1 MVVPPEE
8 AVRLPKVGCPR
19 KSLLP
24 IKAIKMQGWL
34 LVMLLLTVGGCGDPS
49 QPSALPSPKA
59 DQETSSSQPKFE
71 SPVAGVFRKDKPPP
85 DKAVSKDE
93 PEHPAQVD
101 ALHSDGSQAVNVQ
114 RRIADDR
121 PPLNEKRLQA
131 NGISRYDGRRLIL
144 LSDLPADKVTHLPA
158 LADQLFAALEA
169 HFGPLPPA
177 LDGSEF
183 QVTGHLMADENRF
196 QAAGLMPPAGYT
208 FRQGRHLDYQ
218 FWMYDQTEDYY
229 RRHLLFH
236 EFVHC
241 FMTCES
247 GMQDIPPLW
256 YIEGMAEYFA
266 THRLAPDG
274 QSVARA
280 EFAVLPDGF
289 EGFEGWGRISELKRQ
304 FRRSST
310 STSETLPIPSLP
322 EVMPNTVANF
332 QADDQYAASWALC
345 WLLQTHPKYESVFDA
360 LKKLRRRD
368 KFIRQNAAIL
378 DAVEDQLRIDWLLTV
393 EDLEEGF
400 DAKRSFPV
408 HQNVASAGI
417 SQLKVQASYGWQD
430 SGLRVSSGN
439 SVRITCD
446 GRFSVNDKPTQWVSE
461 PQGVSIE
468 YHRGHPLGKLIGIWV
483 ANDGLKISPRF
494 PIGRSA
500 TINAPFDGSLWLQVN
515 DSSASRHNNDGEA
528 EVSFDTAP

>member
-1 MVVPPEE
+1 MAVPPEE

-24 IKAIKMQGWL
+24 ITPIKMQEWL
-34 LVMLLLTVGGCGDPS
+34 VVVMLLTVVGCGDSPQPS
-49 QPSALPSPKA
+49 QLPSPKA
-59 DQETSSSQPKFE
+59 EQQASSSQPKFE
-71 SPVAGVFRKDKPPP
+71 SPVAGVFRKDTPPP
-85 DKAVSKDE
+85 DKAGNGNK
-93 PEHPAQVD
+93 PERPAQVD
-101 ALHSDGSQAVNVQ
+101 ALHSDGSQDANVQ

-144 LSDLPADKVTHLPA
+144 LSDLPADKVAHLPT

-169 HFGPLPPA
+169 YFGPLPPA
-177 LDGSEF
+177 SDGSEF

-196 QAAGLMPPAGYT
+196 LAAGLMPPPGYT

-266 THRLAPDG
+266 THRLVPDA

-280 EFAVLPDGF
+280 EFAVLPDRF

-310 STSETLPIPSLP
+310 STSEALPIPSLP

-368 KFIRQNAAIL
+368 EFIRQKAAIL
-378 DAVEDQLRIDWLLTV
+378 ESVEDQLRIDWLLTV

-400 DAKRSFPV
+400 ETKHSFPV
-408 HQNVASAGI
+408 HQNAASVGGSI
-417 SQLKVQASYGWQD
+417 LKVRASHGWQN
-430 SGLRVSSGN
+430 SGLRFSNGD
-439 SVRITCD
+439 SVRISCD
-446 GRFSVNDKPTQWVSE
+446 GRYSVNDKPTKWVSE

-468 YHRGHPLGKLIGIWV
+468 YHRRQPLGKVIGIWV
-483 ANDGLKISPRF
+483 ADDGLKISPRF

-500 TINAPFDGSLWLQVN
+500 TVNAPFDGSLWLQVN
-515 DSSASRHNNDGEA
+515 DSSASRHNNDGEVR
-528 EVSFDTAP
+528 VSFDTAQ